1 MESNDGEPP
10 KATKRTLHSLRR
22 ASRRMARATMRE
34 PANPCALGERVSQ
47 RHPSFIESGRAQP
60 SRDMIVRLCDALD
73 IPLRERNEL
82 LNCAGYAALYPERP
96 LEGCEM
102 RSVREALRRI
112 INHHEPYPAF
122 VVDRKWRIVMNN
134 EGASRIVA
142 ACLDEETVRALS
154 TDGCLNFMRMMFEP
168 TRMRP
173 RILNW
178 TFVAPRLLA
187 RLRREAAGDALS
199 PSSALLH
206 ELAPTAN
213 CEQVPIE
220 DFETLAPTVPLEISS
235 GPEDG
240 FVPEGHAR
248 CWQEWRR
255 LRTASIAGE
264 PTPQAKR
271 DAWNTLCLLPC
282 RPRCSLSLYVA
293 EGRKVRLQESA
304 SRRTGKRAKAAIQLR
319 ARHPATDI

>member
-1 MESNDGEPP
+1 MVSPQRQQAAHSTRFGTRLSEWRTQRRESQL
-10 KATKRTLHSLRR
+10 TLALS
-22 ASRRMARATMRE
+22 
-34 PANPCALGERVSQ
+34 ANVSQ
-47 RHPSFIESGRAQP
+47 RHLSFIESGRAQP

-96 LEGCEM
+96 LEGSEM
-102 RSVREALRRI
+102 RSVRDALRRI
-112 INHHEPYPAF
+112 IDHHEPYPAF
-122 VVDRKWRIVMNN
+122 VVDRKWRVVMNN

-199 PSSALLH
+199 PSSALLR
-206 ELAPTAN
+206 ELAPLRIA
-213 CEQVPIE
+213 EKSRSK
-220 DFETLAPTVPLEISS
+220 IS
-235 GPEDG
+235 
-240 FVPEGHAR
+240 
-248 CWQEWRR
+248 R
-255 LRTASIAGE
+255 LLR
-264 PTPQAKR
+264 Q
-271 DAWNTLCLLPC
+271 PC
-282 RPRCSLSLYVA
+282 R
-293 EGRKVRLQESA
+293 
-304 SRRTGKRAKAAIQLR
+304 SRFA
-319 ARHPATDI
+319 